1 MTAKPTRTPTARK
14 TARRPGRGVAK
25 RPRRRGADHETA
37 IEKRIAAGEDPEGF
51 LCIDCYCWSLDPVFC
66 GCWARAVF
74 PE

>member
-1 MTAKPTRTPTARK
+1 MTRPTRTPRAKPAT
-14 TARRPGRGVAK
+14 RRVRPAAAK
-25 RPRRRGADHETA
+25 RRRGADHESA
-37 IEKRIAAGEDPEGF
+37 IEKRIAAGEDPEAF